1 MTKGATRVRDVPPD
15 HLAALN
21 AGRTETRTLAEGLA
35 MDLAALAVAVLGV
48 SEDTARQAIE
58 PGAGIT
64 RRMAQAA
71 DLARRTLGAEAA
83 VVLAAHPSDTVR
95 GWAAYVVGAD
105 EAPSLEQRLA
115 AIRPLADD
123 PHFGVREWAWL
134 AVRPALAADLPGA
147 LTLLRTWVEEDSPRL
162 RRFAIESIRP
172 RGVWCAHLAALKQDP
187 EPARP
192 LLDPLRADP
201 ERYVRDSVGNWLNDA
216 AKSRPDWVRAL
227 CARWTAED
235 DGAATAYIVSRAL
248 RSI

>member
-21 AGRTETRTLAEGLA
+21 AGRAETRTLAEGLA
-35 MDLAALAVAVLGV
+35 MDLAALAVAVLGLP
-48 SEDTARQAIE
+48 EETARQSIE
-58 PGAGIT
+58 PSAGIT

-71 DLARRTLGAEAA
+71 DLSRRTLGAEAA
-83 VVLAAHPSDTVR
+83 PVLAAHHSDTVR

-105 EAPSLEQRLA
+105 EALTLEQRLDG
-115 AIRPLADD
+115 IRPLADD

-134 AVRPALAADLPGA
+134 GVRPALAADLPRA
-147 LTLLRTWVEEDSPRL
+147 LTLLRPWVEEDSPRL

-172 RGVWCAHLAALKQDP
+172 RGVWCAHLTALKQDP

-192 LLDPLRADP
+192 LLEPVRADP

-216 AKSRPDWVRAL
+216 AKSRPDWVHTL
-227 CARWTAED
+227 CARWTAES
-235 DGAATAYIVSRAL
+235 DGPETAYIVSRAL